1 MPGPGNRPEAPK
13 VYSQVQ
19 GPGMRPVYSGF
30 SRDGKPTGFLGY
42 EQDPSQGIID
52 IPKPDAI
59 LAEQARLGGKNIE
72 PIYAETTV
80 SRGHGG
86 SEIVRYGPPIGYRYD
101 NGNSEYVNFTPSGEY
116 QGTVKRQSGID
127 LGMLAILAAPFLG
140 PLVFD
145 ALGLTGAGTGLLASE
160 GAVSALPLSQLATAA
175 NLTPAAIE
183 SLLGTAGYGVNASAL
198 EAALAAG
205 IPSAQVGA
213 GALEAFQ
220 GVTAIPPQ
228 LTPAAIESGLGT
240 AGYGANASAIESGLF
255 NPELIGAGAATGEPL
270 TLPSWV
276 TPTNALLAASTLSGI
291 ANANK
296 DEPTAPTFTMPAY
309 VPPSGKPFANLG
321 MSPIATPYTP
331 TRIAGQYDPTMTP
344 GGVSPY
350 EMLMQQMQAPKN
362 LYADFEAGTAMGG
375 FNPQK
380 FVTKPAASTPVASST
395 NNMGGMTVSGSLLNA
410 NLGAALP
417 NEINSAALGAA
428 SGAGLPNYMN
438 GIELMNAINSGKIS
452 KGNLSGLLQA

>member
-19 GPGMRPVYSGF
+19 GPGMRPVYSVV

-59 LAEQARLGGKNIE
+59 LAEQARLGGKDIE

-80 SRGHGG
+80 SRGPGG
-86 SEIVRYGPPIGYRYD
+86 SETVKYGPPIGYRYD
-101 NGNSEYVNFTPSGEY
+101 NGKSEYVNFTPSGEY

-127 LGMLAILAAPFLG
+127 PAMLAVLAAPFLG
-140 PLVFD
+140 PMIFD
-145 ALGLTGAGTGLLASE
+145 ALGLTGAGAGTGLLAT
-160 GAVSALPLSQLATAA
+160 GATTTAA

-255 NPELIGAGAATGEPL
+255 NPELIGAGAAIGAPI
-270 TLPSWV
+270 TLPSWL

-296 DEPTAPTFTMPAY
+296 DETSTPTFTMPAY

-375 FNPQK
+375 FNPQR

-428 SGAGLPNYMN
+428 SGSGLPNYMN

>member
-1 MPGPGNRPEAPK
+1 MPGPGNRPEINTPAPAGPS
-13 VYSQVQ
+13 YSQIQ
-19 GPGMRPVYSGF
+19 A
-30 SRDGKPTGFLGY
+30 
-42 EQDPSQGIID
+42 GIID
-52 IPKPDAI
+52 VPKPPAI
-59 LAEQARLGGKNIE
+59 LAEEQRLGGKQLE
-72 PIYAETTV
+72 PIYAEETIGRGNRKV
-80 SRGHGG
+80 S
-86 SEIVRYGPPIGYRYD
+86 YGPPIGYRYD
-101 NGNSEYVNFTPSGEY
+101 NGQSQYVNFDASGQY

-127 LGMLAILAAPFLG
+127 PAMLAVLAAPFLG
-140 PLVFD
+140 PMIFD
-145 ALGLTGAGTGLLASE
+145 ALGLTGAGTGLLAGE
-160 GAVSALPLSQLATAA
+160 GAVSALPLSQLATGATTTAA

-240 AGYGANASAIESGLF
+240 GGYGANASAIESGLF
-255 NPELIGAGAATGEPL
+255 NPELIGAGAAIGAPL

-276 TPTNALLAASTLSGI
+276 TPTNALLAASTLSSI

-296 DEPTAPTFTMPAY
+296 DEPTSPTFTMPAY

-375 FNPQK
+375 FNPQR